1 MKKYLSILILLALLV
16 SFMYANK
23 KTNTLTYKDKLIRF
37 HVIANSDSKGDQNVK
52 LKVRDAVLKELGPK
66 LQSAKNKDEA
76 IKIITDNIDKIEE
89 ISNKVLKENKYKY
102 TAKASLGTY
111 TFPIKSYGDIT
122 LSEGEYTALRIVLGE
137 GGGKNWWCV
146 MFPPLCFIDITRGL
160 TTEETEKELYKVLDG
175 DEVVE
180 VMNVSETKEDK
191 HENVVFRFKI
201 VEIIQQ
207 LLK

>member
-1 MKKYLSILILLALLV
+1 MKKYLSILILLVLVV
-16 SFMYANK
+16 SFVYASKN
-23 KTNTLTYKDKLIRF
+23 TNTLTYKDKLIRF

-175 DEVVE
+175 GEVVE
-180 VMNVSETKEDK
+180 VMNVSEAKEDK
-191 HENVVFRFKI
+191 YENVVFRFKI